1 MKLSEVPDWVTFP
14 EGDWIQISPEE
25 AGLDAE
31 KLGQVLAGLDVK
43 GAAYGGEVHEENN
56 WGAVLTRGGYLVN
69 TWPAAGGDAEA
80 RGEDRR

>member
-31 KLGQVLAGLDVK
+31 KLGQVSIIFHIFRIRGRSDNQA
-43 GAAYGGEVHEENN
+43 EVN
-56 WGAVLTRGGYLVN
+56 V
-69 TWPAAGGDAEA
+69 
-80 RGEDRR
+80 